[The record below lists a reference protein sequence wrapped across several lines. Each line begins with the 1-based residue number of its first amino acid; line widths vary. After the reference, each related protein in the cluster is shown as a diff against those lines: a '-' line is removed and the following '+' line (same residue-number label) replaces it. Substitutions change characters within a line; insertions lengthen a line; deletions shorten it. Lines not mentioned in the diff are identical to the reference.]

1 MEEINEKEKLMVV
14 KSAHS
19 FLLLLC
25 TSKKY
30 GVSFSDKSLGTTNT
44 TNNQL
49 LLSVFEVVLLIL
61 IFANILHL
69 EKTFIKKFSFQSLSD
84 PLSNSETAEIILQT
98 LINCPD
104 LISPTLHKLEPF
116 FLPRDSKNWFEAI
129 DFAKR
134 VSIIE

>member
-61 IFANILHL
+61 IFDLMIKQVPYTIHQFLLDNIL
-69 EKTFIKKFSFQSLSD
+69 E
-84 PLSNSETAEIILQT
+84 
-98 LINCPD
+98 
-104 LISPTLHKLEPF
+104 
-116 FLPRDSKNWFEAI
+116 
-129 DFAKR
+129 
-134 VSIIE
+134 

>member
-69 EKTFIKKFSFQSLSD
+69 EKTFIKNFLFRVF
-84 PLSNSETAEIILQT
+84 
-98 LINCPD
+98 LI
-104 LISPTLHKLEPF
+104 H
-116 FLPRDSKNWFEAI
+116 
-129 DFAKR
+129 
-134 VSIIE
+134 